1 MSDAQNKIGTGLT
14 RRAFLQ
20 GGAAALAGAVI
31 GVDASGLRPAA
42 GAHEFVNGHWF
53 DGQKFRPRKFYTQGG
68 VLTGRKPDGAADIID
83 LAGKYVVP
91 PFGEAHNHNVTWA
104 DEEQFARIKRMYLEG
119 GVYYVKNPVS
129 LPRVTAPLAGKVNIP
144 TSIDVVFANG
154 ALTASGGHPLGVVK
168 RDMERGGMTEADG
181 EGAFY
186 WVIDNV
192 ADLDRKWERIVA
204 GKPDFIKTILVYSE
218 EYEKR
223 KDDEKYFA
231 WKGLNPALM
240 PQIVRRAHRDRL
252 RVSAHVET
260 AADFHHALVAGV
272 DEVNHTPGFRPE
284 GNDVANY
291 TNLSRYEISERDARL
306 AGRNRVVV
314 VTTVGTS
321 IDWALNDK
329 EKSPETRRA
338 VRELLAR
345 NLQLLR
351 RHNVPIAI
359 GSDSFRQTSVPE
371 ALSLNKLRVFD
382 NLTLLKMWC
391 ETTAATIFPK
401 RKIGYLKDG
410 YEASFLVLG
419 GDPLQD
425 FTNVQKIWMRIKQGE
440 VLSL

>member
-14 RRAFLQ
+14 RRSFLR
-20 GGAAALAGAVI
+20 GGAAALVGAVV
-31 GVDASGLRPAA
+31 GAEARGLK
-42 GAHEFVNGHWF
+42 AHEYVNGRWF
-53 DGQKFRPRKFYTQGG
+53 DGQRFRPKKFYTQGG
-68 VLTGRKPDGAADIID
+68 VLTSRKPAGAVSVTD

-129 LPRVTAPLAGKVNIP
+129 LPRVTAPLAGKINIP

-186 WVIDNV
+186 WVIDNA
-192 ADLDRKWERIVA
+192 ADLDRKWARIVA
-204 GKPDFIKTILVYSE
+204 GRPDFIKTILVYSE
-218 EYEKR
+218 EYEQR
-223 KDDEKYFA
+223 RADEKYFA
-231 WKGLNPALM
+231 WKGLDPALM
-240 PQIVRRAHRDRL
+240 PDIVRRAHRDGL

-284 GNDVANY
+284 GNDVKNY
-291 TNLSRYEISERDARL
+291 TNLSRYEIAERDARL

-321 IDWALNDK
+321 VNWALDDK
-329 EKSPETRRA
+329 EKSPETRKA

-351 RHNVPIAI
+351 KHGVPIAI

-371 ALSLNKLRVFD
+371 SLSLNRLGVFD

-391 ETTAATIFPK
+391 ETTAAAIFPK
-401 RKIGYLKDG
+401 RKIGRLRDG

-425 FTNVQKIWMRIKQGE
+425 FTNVQKIEMRIKQGE